1 MCSSLN
7 APFGARCFLT
17 LPKPGPIEP
26 LISGLNAPSG
36 ARCFLTPYQ
45 LVSEGTHFCVLMHL
59 LALGASDPQCVVAH
73 GNTWLQSQCAFWRSV
88 LSDLIDW
95 LVPRGW
101 LRYGVLMHLLAL
113 GAF

>member
-1 MCSSLN
+1 MTALITRPHDLYGLN

-88 LSDLIDW
+88 LSDGSVI
-95 LVPRGW
+95 G
-101 LRYGVLMHLLAL
+101 
-113 GAF
+113 GAVS